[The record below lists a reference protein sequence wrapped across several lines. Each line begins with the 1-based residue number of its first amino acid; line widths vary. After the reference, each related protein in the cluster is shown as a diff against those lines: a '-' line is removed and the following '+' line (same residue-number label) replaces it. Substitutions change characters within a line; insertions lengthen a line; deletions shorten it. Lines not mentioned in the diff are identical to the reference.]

1 MHVNNMD
8 ISFPRQL
15 FIDNEFVDS
24 SNGATFNTV
33 NPSDESVS
41 GNILVCRFFTQHF

>member
-41 GNILVCRFFTQHF
+41 FYNLS